1 MNEEYHVC
9 EICGLNRAVVKCP
22 VCGRFVCEDDFDSEK
37 NMCLVC
43 SSTMCEICGEKPGI
57 GYCRV
62 CGRVG
67 CEDCLIEETPV
78 SYVCRECA
86 GKIGLG
92 VTAKKLR
99 FRLR

>member
-1 MNEEYHVC
+1 MSENSFLC
-9 EICGLNRAVVKCP
+9 EICGLNPAVVKCP
-22 VCGRFVCEDDFDSEK
+22 VCGRFVCEDDFDYEK

-43 SSTMCEICGEKPGI
+43 SNTRCEICGKKPSI

-86 GKIGLG
+86 GKIGLELN
-92 VTAKKLR
+92 AKKLR
-99 FRLR
+99 YKLR